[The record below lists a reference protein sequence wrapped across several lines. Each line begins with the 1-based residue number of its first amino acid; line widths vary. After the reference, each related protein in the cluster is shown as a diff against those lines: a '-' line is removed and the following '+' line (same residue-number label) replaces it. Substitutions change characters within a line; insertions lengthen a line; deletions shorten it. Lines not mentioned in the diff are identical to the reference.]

1 MLDGRLSAEDDV
13 AASAPVVSSAVD
25 DEEVI
30 YENEFVE
37 ERSPNSSVME
47 LQVWKMGWNGV
58 IFETHGQSDLCVRA
72 KGALN
77 CFLFFK

>member
-1 MLDGRLSAEDDV
+1 M

-47 LQVWKMGWNGV
+47 LQVWKMEWNGV
-58 IFETHGQSDLCVRA
+58 IFEKHGQSDLICQIYQV
-72 KGALN
+72 LN
-77 CFLFFK
+77 LSEK